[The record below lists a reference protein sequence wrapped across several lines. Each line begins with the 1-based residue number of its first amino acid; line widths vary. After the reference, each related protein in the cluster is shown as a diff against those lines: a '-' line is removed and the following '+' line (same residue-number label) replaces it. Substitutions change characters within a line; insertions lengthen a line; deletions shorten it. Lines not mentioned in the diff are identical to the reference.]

1 MYPLF
6 PVVNLPLCVRCLQ
19 VQMVAEQDVGVSR
32 WVWLG
37 LRRDSEWDDFL
48 WPSGAGV
55 VFEYWAA
62 GSPSD
67 WPDNCVY
74 MFSDG
79 TWDNGSCDSD
89 THYVICQAKAQ

>member
-1 MYPLF
+1 
-6 PVVNLPLCVRCLQ
+6 
-19 VQMVAEQDVGVSR
+19 MVAEQDVGISR

-37 LRRDSEWDDFL
+37 LRRASEWDDFL
-48 WPSGAGV
+48 WPSGAEV

-67 WPDNCVY
+67 WPDNCAY

-89 THYVICQAKAQ
+89 THYVICQTKAQ